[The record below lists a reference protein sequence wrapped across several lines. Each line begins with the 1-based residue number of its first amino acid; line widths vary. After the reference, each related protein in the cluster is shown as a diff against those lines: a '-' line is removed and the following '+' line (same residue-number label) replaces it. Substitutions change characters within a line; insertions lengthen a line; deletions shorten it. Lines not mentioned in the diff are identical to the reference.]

1 MKNDNTSGAT
11 FQFSGPVYN
20 YGTMSGDV
28 VNHFHGGELSE
39 TGIHE
44 GSAKAATMVD
54 SSGNATMV
62 DSSGNAAMVDS
73 SGNAAMVDSSDALS
87 SIPTV
92 FTTSDSITLMQKL
105 IDHHLMDEQ
114 FQPIGMSWTEK
125 SILVDELS
133 SRLHIEDKWQAF
145 GTLWHLKPQSL
156 RTAYNKAMDMKKTS
170 VIFDRIRSV
179 IAV

>member
-11 FQFSGPVYN
+11 FTFSGPMYN

-39 TGIHE
+39 TDIHE
-44 GSAKAATMVD
+44 GSAKTANMMD
-54 SSGNATMV
+54 SA
-62 DSSGNAAMVDS
+62 DKAAMVDS
-73 SGNAAMVDSSDALS
+73 SGNAAMTNPSGNSAMTNPSDALS

-92 FTTSDSITLMQKL
+92 FTSSDSITLMQKL

-114 FQPIGMSWTEK
+114 FQPIGLTWSER

-133 SRLHIEDKWQAF
+133 ARLHIVDKWQTF
-145 GTLWHLKPQSL
+145 GTLWHQKPQAL
-156 RTAYNKAMDMKKTS
+156 RSAYNKAMEQKKTS
-170 VIFDRIRSV
+170 AFFDKIRS
-179 IAV
+179 AMEA